1 MKIFKVLDCLVHVA
15 GEEWV
20 LWVYLTLWY
29 SMMTSLWMG
38 SWEDFLVSRASAFTV
53 AVHSAL
59 MLAKCEHHVYDR
71 FLNNAK
77 LSASDIYPSFFSLLP
92 LSLFSLMDRWCQL
105 TVDVLSGLQWM
116 AVLEGAGWKSPSGV
130 ISGDTGVAVLGM
142 QQAAPQ
148 RLQPQPSQMQEQF
161 SRMKLLS
168 DPAAPE
174 AQRCAMDPPNPPLY
188 IGCRCDWGFPT
199 RGQFYHACIFIGCW
213 FHLREFLLKTNRNSG
228 ESHAQHLIISSA
240 TKGLCEW

>member
-29 SMMTSLWMG
+29 SMMASLWMG

-59 MLAKCEHHVYDR
+59 MLAKCKHHVYDR

-105 TVDVLSGLQWM
+105 TADVLSRLQWM

-130 ISGDTGVAVLGM
+130 ICGDTGVAVLGM
-142 QQAAPQ
+142 QQAAL
-148 RLQPQPSQMQEQF
+148 RGCSLSQ
-161 SRMKLLS
+161 
-168 DPAAPE
+168 A
-174 AQRCAMDPPNPPLY
+174 RC
-188 IGCRCDWGFPT
+188 
-199 RGQFYHACIFIGCW
+199 
-213 FHLREFLLKTNRNSG
+213 RNSLAG
-228 ESHAQHLIISSA
+228 WNCYLIQQPLRLRDVPWTPQIL
-240 TKGLCEW
+240 LCTLAADAIWAFPLEGSFIMPAFS